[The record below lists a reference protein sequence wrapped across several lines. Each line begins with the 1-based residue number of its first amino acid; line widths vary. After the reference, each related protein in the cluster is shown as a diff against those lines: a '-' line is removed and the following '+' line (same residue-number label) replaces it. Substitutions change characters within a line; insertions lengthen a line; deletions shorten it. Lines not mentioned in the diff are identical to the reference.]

1 METNYDESMIFDLLN
16 DDEFFEKEFQ
26 QIKNVFPMEDCQDI
40 HNFLKNNPGVII
52 ILNNVKPLLDK
63 YVPYAKFYLRLDD
76 DPLFTPQLQLMVKAH
91 KHDFENGFKEDI
103 MKINYSIRP
112 LISKLN
118 LVCEFFVFDG
128 MIHEDC

>member
-16 DDEFFEKEFQ
+16 DDEFFENEFQ

-40 HNFLKNNPGVII
+40 RNFLKNNPGVII

-63 YVPYAKFYLRLDD
+63 YVPYAKFHLRLDD

-91 KHDFENGFKEDI
+91 KQDFENGFKEDI

-118 LVCEFFVFDG
+118 LFYEFFVFDG
-128 MIHEDC
+128 MIHEDS